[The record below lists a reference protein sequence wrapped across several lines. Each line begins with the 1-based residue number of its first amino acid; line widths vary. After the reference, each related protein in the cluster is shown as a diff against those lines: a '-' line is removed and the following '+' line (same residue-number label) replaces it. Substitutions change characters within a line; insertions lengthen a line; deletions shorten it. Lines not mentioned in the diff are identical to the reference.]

1 MTRLGCTFDGC
12 CRARFFCNCLA
23 FDFNC
28 HVAGRIRQICATY
41 SAFASLTATGAVI
54 AWGDPDWGGDAS
66 KVENELRRGVV
77 QVACLLELARPGT
90 RGKIIGDNWYS
101 TVASNQK

>member
-1 MTRLGCTFDGC
+1 M
-12 CRARFFCNCLA
+12 
-23 FDFNC
+23 
-28 HVAGRIRQICATY
+28 
-41 SAFASLTATGAVI
+41 I

-77 QVACLLELARPGT
+77 QVACMLELARPGT
-90 RGKIIGDNWYS
+90 RGKIIGDNLYS